1 MTVLKTQSSSKP
13 RLENDTLGNEALTEL
28 YKAYETMNFEEFR
41 EFAEGVVLAGG
52 GKQPMKNA
60 IIASFNAPLASKTLI
75 LTKAQNF
82 ILAGMGLGV

>member
-1 MTVLKTQSSSKP
+1 MPILSTQQSSKP

-28 YKAYETMNFEEFR
+28 YQAYETMNLEDFR
-41 EFAEGVVLAGG
+41 VFAEGVVMAGG
-52 GKQPMKNA
+52 GKQPRKLD
-60 IIASFNAPLASKTLI
+60 IINSMYDRNVTKEKV

>member
-1 MTVLKTQSSSKP
+1 MPILSTQQSSKP

-28 YKAYETMNFEEFR
+28 YQAYETMGLEDFR
-41 EFAEGVVLAGG
+41 IFAEGVVMAGG
-52 GKQPMKNA
+52 GKQPRKLEIINSMYDRNA
-60 IIASFNAPLASKTLI
+60 TKEKV

>member
-1 MTVLKTQSSSKP
+1 MPILSTQQSSKP

-28 YKAYETMNFEEFR
+28 YQAYETMNLEDFR
-41 EFAEGVVLAGG
+41 VFAEGVVMAGG
-52 GKQPMKNA
+52 GKQPRKLE
-60 IIASFNAPLASKTLI
+60 IINSMYDRNVTKEKV